1 MCTSSESQIKVVLGK
16 RIYEVLKYEYL
27 EQLRSYIKTHKSIDL
42 SEINL
47 TTSISSAT
55 RIGNVLVDRQV
66 LEVTRKYLNMNGI
79 DFESVYGD
87 DGQIYFNLTS
97 IIEEHKKT
105 LK

>member
-1 MCTSSESQIKVVLGK
+1 MCTNSENQIKVVLGK
-16 RIYEVLKYEYL
+16 RIYEVLKLEYL
-27 EQLRSYIKTHKSIDL
+27 QQVRSYIKTHKSIDL

-55 RIGNVLVDRQV
+55 RIGKVLVDGQV

-87 DGQIYFNLTS
+87 DGQIYFNLSS
-97 IIEEHKKT
+97 IVEENKKT

>member
-1 MCTSSESQIKVVLGK
+1 MCTNSENQIKVVLGK
-16 RIYEVLKYEYL
+16 RIYEVLKLEYL
-27 EQLRSYIKTHKSIDL
+27 QQVRSYIKTHKSIDL

-55 RIGNVLVDRQV
+55 RIGKVLVDGQV

-79 DFESVYGD
+79 DFESIYGD
-87 DGQIYFNLTS
+87 DGQIYFNLSS
-97 IIEEHKKT
+97 IVEENKRT

>member
-1 MCTSSESQIKVVLGK
+1 MCTNSENQIKVVLGK
-16 RIYEVLKYEYL
+16 RIYEVLKLEYL
-27 EQLRSYIKTHKSIDL
+27 EQVRSYIKTHKSIDL

-55 RIGNVLVDRQV
+55 RIGKVLVDGQV

-79 DFESVYGD
+79 DFESIYGD
-87 DGQIYFNLTS
+87 DGQIYFNLSS
-97 IIEEHKKT
+97 IVEENKRT

>member
-1 MCTSSESQIKVVLGK
+1 MCTNSENQIKVVLGK
-16 RIYEVLKYEYL
+16 RIYEVLKLEYL
-27 EQLRSYIKTHKSIDL
+27 EQVRSYIKTHKSIDL

-55 RIGNVLVDRQV
+55 RIGKVLVDGQV

-79 DFESVYGD
+79 DFESIYGD
-87 DGQIYFNLTS
+87 DGQIYFNLSS
-97 IIEEHKKT
+97 IVEENKKT

>member
-1 MCTSSESQIKVVLGK
+1 MCTNSENQIKVVLGK
-16 RIYEVLKYEYL
+16 RIYEVLKLEYL
-27 EQLRSYIKTHKSIDL
+27 QQVRSYIKAHKSIDL

-55 RIGNVLVDRQV
+55 RIGKVLVDGQV

-87 DGQIYFNLTS
+87 DGQIYFNLSS
-97 IIEEHKKT
+97 IVEENKRT